1 MQAHIQLES
10 ENRTLVGKFL
20 LNLDNNENFPTSF
33 NTLLLYQKLSKYML
47 APLKEAGYKKM
58 RSLCSIDVGHDNAQK
73 SLPCISKSPAPVVGF
88 TN

>member
-1 MQAHIQLES
+1 MQAHMQLES

-47 APLKEAGYKKM
+47 APLKEAGYRKM
-58 RSLCSIDVGHDNAQK
+58 HSLCSIDLGHDNAK
-73 SLPCISKSPAPVVGF
+73 KVFHAFLNSPPL
-88 TN
+88 

>member
-1 MQAHIQLES
+1 MQAHMQLES

-47 APLKEAGYKKM
+47 GP
-58 RSLCSIDVGHDNAQK
+58 S
-73 SLPCISKSPAPVVGF
+73 
-88 TN
+88 